1 VGLPRVNPHNGPYL
15 ASADARRGQK
25 WAVSSIDSV
34 PLKIARRP
42 LVVQAVGAPAPS
54 AQRRCRVPAVECSA
68 STIVLPAPHVART
81 RTCAGDLRIPL
92 MVIHASIRLSL
103 AAPATHLLPELLTP
117 QAGPARSV
125 TDTDGQIDTEG
136 ECIFPRARRR
146 HYRRAPAGK
155 NSPAGASAPHFP
167 PRPVRISGVPAL
179 ASLECGAILSGP

>member
-54 AQRRCRVPAVECSA
+54 AQRRCRVPAVSA

-92 MVIHASIRLSL
+92 MVIHASFRLSL
-103 AAPATHLLPELLTP
+103 AAPATHLLSELLTP

-136 ECIFPRARRR
+136 ECTFPRARRR
-146 HYRRAPAGK
+146 HTGAPLQERIRPPVRQRHISRQGLC
-155 NSPAGASAPHFP
+155 ASAAFQRQLPWSAA
-167 PRPVRISGVPAL
+167 RS
-179 ASLECGAILSGP
+179 